1 MVYLQKNQKP
11 NILLSEFFTI
21 IAKQAHWNANQLPQ
35 YKVLQNL
42 GHADGELVFHC
53 TKLTTEGK
61 KTKGDSLIDLSSSFD
76 FEPEM
81 ILVKGGIFNMGST
94 RNKNEQPIHEV
105 LLKDFY
111 IGKHLIT
118 QREWIAVMGE
128 NPSYFKGNINCP
140 VENVSWKECQLFI
153 KKLRKLTGKKYRL
166 PSEAEWEFAAKGGNY
181 SNNYIY
187 SGDSSIIKIAWYD
200 TNSAKKTHTVGA
212 KRANELGIYD
222 LKTLGAKWGQ
232 KPSCSTWRFVA

>member
-1 MVYLQKNQKP
+1 
-11 NILLSEFFTI
+11 
-21 IAKQAHWNANQLPQ
+21 
-35 YKVLQNL
+35 
-42 GHADGELVFHC
+42 
-53 TKLTTEGK
+53 
-61 KTKGDSLIDLSSSFD
+61 
-76 FEPEM
+76 M

-222 LKTLGAKWGQ
+222 LSGNVWEWCQDTWHENYKGAPSRGKPWVQNGDKNLRVVRGGSWLNDKEYCTITKRTDLNLGIGDYI
-232 KPSCSTWRFVA
+232 TGFRLTRY